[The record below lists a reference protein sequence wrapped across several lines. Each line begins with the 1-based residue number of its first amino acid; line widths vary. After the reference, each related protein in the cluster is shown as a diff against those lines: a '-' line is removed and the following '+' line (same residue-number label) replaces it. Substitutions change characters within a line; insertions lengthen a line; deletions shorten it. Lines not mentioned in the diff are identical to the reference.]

1 MTAGD
6 VYRALWRHK
15 LLIGV
20 LTTAF
25 VAATWY
31 VTSQQTRTYEASTL
45 VRAQVRGPAAG
56 NASAALQASQ
66 DLARTY
72 AKMIL
77 SGALTDDVQ
86 RLVAA
91 CAEKRSSVSPTS
103 ARVESPK
110 GAGKAGAPSCGWLGS
125 KRSGRVLPRN
135 ISEVTLSAE
144 PVQELPLLTL
154 TARSKR
160 PSSALIVADAAAPA
174 LREFIRMTA
183 PLSERVV
190 TVKAA
195 TESSPVSRHL
205 ALNIAIALMLG
216 LIFNGA
222 LALLI
227 EFFRDRLPEPD
238 QIEQALGYPV
248 LATIPVLRLHR
259 MDTAAQEGTRP
270 VAIRQSVDGEG
281 ARRAAGWSAESE

>member
-1 MTAGD
+1 VTAGD

-15 LLIGV
+15 ILIVV
-20 LTTAF
+20 LTAAF
-25 VAATWY
+25 AGATWY
-31 VTSQQTRTYEASTL
+31 ATSLQTQTYEASTL
-45 VRAQVRGPAAG
+45 VRAQESGPAAG

-66 DLARTY
+66 DLAQTY
-72 AKMIL
+72 AKMIR

-86 RLVAA
+86 KLVAA
-91 CAEKRSSVSPTS
+91 CAKRRSSNAPVKG
-103 ARVESPK
+103 PK

-125 KRSGRVLPRN
+125 KRSRRIVPRN
-135 ISEVTLSAE
+135 MSEVTLTAE
-144 PVQELPLLTL
+144 PIQDLPLLTL
-154 TARSKR
+154 TARSKS

-174 LREFIRMTA
+174 LREFIRTTA
-183 PLSERVV
+183 PASERVV

-205 ALNIAIALMLG
+205 ALNIAIAVMLG

-238 QIEQALGYPV
+238 QMEQTLGYPV
-248 LATIPVLRLHR
+248 LATIPALRLHR
-259 MDTAAQEGTRP
+259 MDAPPQEGAQP
-270 VAIRQSVDGEG
+270 VAIRQAVDGEST
-281 ARRAAGWSAESE
+281 RRAAGWRAESE